1 MLLSLSVSKMMTSA
15 TTCLSWCHIVSLA
28 LPICFI
34 VPNETD
40 WQHGWLMQGVESEEN
55 AGDVRNIPAGPS
67 SQEPAEACPDR

>member
-40 WQHGWLMQGVESEEN
+40 WQHGSCREWNQKRMQEM
-55 AGDVRNIPAGPS
+55 
-67 SQEPAEACPDR
+67 